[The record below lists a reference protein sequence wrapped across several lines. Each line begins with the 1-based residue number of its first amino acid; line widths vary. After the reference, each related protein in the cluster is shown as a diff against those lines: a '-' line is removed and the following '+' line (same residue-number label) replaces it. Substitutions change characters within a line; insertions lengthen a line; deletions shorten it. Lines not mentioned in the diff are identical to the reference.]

1 MIRVLHVCISEAPP
15 EAIIQTFLHKL
26 PETVQ
31 QKYDAYLKQEDKLRF
46 LAGRLLLLEALL
58 SVNEQV
64 DWEELGKL
72 EKNRFGKPYF
82 PHLPGFYFN
91 ISHAGDWVVCAFSIE
106 METGI
111 DIEQVRPVDLNDFR
125 EFIPLDQWESIR
137 NDTTYVTFYRYWTL
151 LESVLKADG
160 KGLSTP
166 VHTLRFSENAIAIGN
181 KTFRF
186 ERLAIAEG
194 YVCTLVVNGDC
205 TTIDCYTVPFDKLLQ
220 VEGIS

>member
-1 MIRVLHVCISEAPP
+1 MIRVLHVRIPEAPS
-15 EAIIQTFLHKL
+15 EAIIRSFLHNL
-26 PETVQ
+26 PDAVQ
-31 QKYDAYLKQEDKLRF
+31 QKFHAYLKPEDKMRF
-46 LAGRLLLLEALL
+46 LAGRLLLLEALS

-72 EKNRFGKPYF
+72 DKNRFGKPYF
-82 PHLPGFYFN
+82 PHLPEFYFN
-91 ISHAGDWVVCAFSIE
+91 ISHAGDWVVCAFSTE

-111 DIEQVRPVDLNDFR
+111 DIEQIRPVDLNDFR
-125 EFIPLDQWESIR
+125 EFIPVDQWETIR
-137 NDTTYVTFYRYWTL
+137 NDNTYAAFYHYWTL

-166 VHTLRFSENAIAIGN
+166 VHTLRFSENEVAIGN
-181 KTFRF
+181 KIFRI

-194 YVCTLVVNGDC
+194 YVCTLAVNGDC
-205 TTIDCYTVPFDKLLQ
+205 KTIDCYTVPFDKLLQ